1 MPRAS
6 AHQLHPKTGLRLTRL
21 GLGTAPLGG
30 LFAPVGEEEARA
42 TLEAA
47 WQAGLRYFDTA
58 PQYGNGVAEQRT
70 GNFLQGQLRTAFVL
84 STKVGRLLR
93 PGPLHPSQLD
103 PQGEPFLKGVPLL
116 AQVYD
121 YSYRGTLVSLEE
133 SLERLGLKK
142 VDILYIHDPDA
153 DGRSV
158 AEVMQ
163 GAYRALVD
171 LRQQGVVQ
179 AIGVGMNHTD
189 WLLEFAKAGDFDFLL
204 VAGRYTLLEQGALRE
219 LLPLCLQKGI
229 GVVVGGVY
237 NSGLL
242 AHPAPGA
249 TYNYLPAPPELI
261 ERALALERVCQQHG
275 IPLKAAAIQFPLGH
289 PAVVSV
295 LTGARSAL
303 ELQENLQMFETRL
316 PPGLW
321 RDLVAEGLLDG
332 EVPVPEEV

>member
-6 AHQLHPKTGLRLTRL
+6 ALQLHPKTGLHLTCL

-30 LFAPVGEEEARA
+30 LFAPVGEGEARA

-70 GNFLQGQLRTAFVL
+70 GGFLQGRPRTAFVL

-93 PGPLHPSQLD
+93 PGPLHQSQLD
-103 PQGEPFLKGVPLL
+103 PQGQPFFKGVPPL

-121 YSYRGTLVSLEE
+121 YSYKGTLVSLEE

-163 GAYRALVD
+163 GAYRALVE

-189 WLLEFAKAGDFDFLL
+189 WLLEFVKAGDFDLILL
-204 VAGRYTLLEQGALRE
+204 AGRYTLLEQGALQE
-219 LLPLCLQKGI
+219 LLPLCLQKGV
-229 GVVVGGVY
+229 GVVAGGVY

-242 AHPAPGA
+242 AHPGPGA
-249 TYNYLPAPPELI
+249 TYNYLPALPELI
-261 ERALALERVCQQHG
+261 ERALALEWVCQRHG
-275 IPLKAAAIQFPLGH
+275 VPLKAAAIQFPLGH

-303 ELQENLQMFETRL
+303 ELEENVQMFETWL
-316 PPGLW
+316 PQSLW
-321 RDLVAEGLLDG
+321 RDLVAEGLLD
-332 EVPVPEEV
+332 EQVPLPKED